1 MRWLKDYTQLFDMF
15 ICLQKNLFFVFSNNW
30 LNILH
35 IWLSPY
41 LKFLFNDQFVRLD
54 DQYTGHSLKLISP
67 EVMLCGIL
75 SGFLHRNKVE

>member
-67 EVMLCGIL
+67 EVMY
-75 SGFLHRNKVE
+75 E